1 MKAAVQSSTVVKGVA
16 AGPIKPRLRF
26 MGLITTLLG
35 LALWIGSTLV
45 SLTNVHIDAA
55 SAAGVCSSGRAAEA
69 LWLTCDEPS
78 RRMGEVKR
86 HKSRELDSLTRRI
99 SDLDPSSIDSLYGL
113 EPVYEPGK
121 GLPGLLP
128 EEFVA
133 VQCPYCGERLETR
146 VDLTADEPS
155 YIEDCQVCCRPIE
168 FTVEREQTG
177 ALLAVRVQRV
187 D

>member
-1 MKAAVQSSTVVKGVA
+1 
-16 AGPIKPRLRF
+16 
-26 MGLITTLLG
+26 MG
-35 LALWIGSTLV
+35 
-45 SLTNVHIDAA
+45 IDAA
-55 SAAGVCSSGRAAEA
+55 RTARVCSAGRDAGA

-78 RRMGEVKR
+78 RRMGGVKR
-86 HKSRELDSLTRRI
+86 PKSQELDALTHRIGSLEAG
-99 SDLDPSSIDSLYGL
+99 SIDDLYGL
-113 EPVYEPGK
+113 EPVFEPSSGV
-121 GLPGLLP
+121 PGLLP

-155 YIEDCQVCCRPIE
+155 YIEDCEVCCRPIE
-168 FTVEREQTG
+168 FAVERDQGG

>member
-1 MKAAVQSSTVVKGVA
+1 
-16 AGPIKPRLRF
+16 
-26 MGLITTLLG
+26 MG
-35 LALWIGSTLV
+35 A
-45 SLTNVHIDAA
+45 
-55 SAAGVCSSGRAAEA
+55 
-69 LWLTCDEPS
+69 
-78 RRMGEVKR
+78 VKR
-86 HKSRELDSLTRRI
+86 TKARELEPLKRRI
-99 SDLDPSSIDSLYGL
+99 ADLDARSIDSLYGL

-121 GLPGLLP
+121 GPAGLLP

-168 FTVEREQTG
+168 FAVERDPGG
-177 ALLAVRVQRV
+177 ALLAVKVQRI

>member
-1 MKAAVQSSTVVKGVA
+1 
-16 AGPIKPRLRF
+16 
-26 MGLITTLLG
+26 MG
-35 LALWIGSTLV
+35 
-45 SLTNVHIDAA
+45 H
-55 SAAGVCSSGRAAEA
+55 
-69 LWLTCDEPS
+69 
-78 RRMGEVKR
+78 VKR
-86 HKSRELDSLTRRI
+86 QKARELDALTRRI
-99 SDLDPSSIDSLYGL
+99 ADLDASSIDALYGL

-168 FTVEREQTG
+168 FTPERDDG
-177 ALLAVRVQRV
+177 SALLAVKVQRV

>member
-1 MKAAVQSSTVVKGVA
+1 MKSVK
-16 AGPIKPRLRF
+16 KLK
-26 MGLITTLLG
+26 T
-35 LALWIGSTLV
+35 
-45 SLTNVHIDAA
+45 
-55 SAAGVCSSGRAAEA
+55 
-69 LWLTCDEPS
+69 
-78 RRMGEVKR
+78 
-86 HKSRELDSLTRRI
+86 RELDTLTRRI
-99 SDLDPSSIDSLYGL
+99 ADLDAVSIDSLYGL

-155 YIEDCQVCCRPIE
+155 YIEDCEVCCRPIE
-168 FTVEREQTG
+168 FVLEREDSG
-177 ALLAVRVQRV
+177 VLLAVRVQRV